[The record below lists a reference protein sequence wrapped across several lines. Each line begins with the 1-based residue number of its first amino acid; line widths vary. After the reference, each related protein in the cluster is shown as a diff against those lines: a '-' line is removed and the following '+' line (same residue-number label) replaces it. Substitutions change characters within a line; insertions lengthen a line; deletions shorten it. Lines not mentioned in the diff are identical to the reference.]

1 MELYAQ
7 YQNIFEEFG
16 IQSWKNLPKLWQ
28 EPHRHFHT
36 EEHLSNLIEDIEH
49 LYQHQKLSEED
60 RKVLLLTAFYHDVI
74 YDPTRSDNEENSAEF
89 FLKEAIAHPRTE
101 QIKSMILDTKG
112 HVASGELSSIF
123 CELDLKI
130 VRESNF
136 SRLLR
141 WEKQIFREYQY
152 LDYPVYKKNRLAFL
166 ENMRKRF
173 PENTQNLSYLIEYLQ
188 VYCPKVGVYPGS
200 FNPFHNGHLNIL
212 QKAERIFDKVI
223 IARGTNPD
231 KLDVITDQLELK
243 VLKYRQTEN
252 FSGFLT
258 DYLTNKEGD
267 AEITLIRGLRNGD
280 DLDYE
285 VNQLRFMQEMKP
297 GVKVTFIPS
306 DKEFEHISSSSI
318 KNLSKIDPKF
328 SQRYIPG

>member
-1 MELYAQ
+1 MELYTQ
-7 YQNIFEEFG
+7 YQDIFEEYG
-16 IQSWKNLPKLWQ
+16 IQSWKDLPKQWQ

-49 LYQHQKLSEED
+49 LYQHQNVSEED
-60 RKVLLLTAFYHDVI
+60 RKVLLLTAFYHDAI
-74 YDPTRSDNEENSAEF
+74 YDPTRTDNEESSAEYF
-89 FLKEAIAHPRTE
+89 GQVADSHPRTDHV
-101 QIKSMILDTKG
+101 KSIILDTKN
-112 HVASGELSSIF
+112 HQPSGELSSLF
-123 CELDLKI
+123 CHLDLKI

-136 SRLLR
+136 SRLMI

-166 ENMRKRF
+166 EGMQKRF
-173 PENTQNLSYLIEYLQ
+173 PENTQNLSYLIEYLK
-188 VYCPKVGVYPGS
+188 VYCPKIGVYPGS

-212 QKAERIFDKVI
+212 QKAENIFDKVI
-223 IARGTNPD
+223 IARGINPD
-231 KLDVITDQLELK
+231 KEDIATDQLQLA

-258 DYLTNKEGD
+258 NYLTNKEVD

-318 KNLSKIDPKF
+318 KNLSKIDPAF
-328 SQRYIPG
+328 SKRYIPH